1 MCNIFKVVDN
11 QFELLYSSDFVFDS
25 YNLFFTSYFT
35 LEFNHDVLVRCL
47 SFARFLEKEKKLLK
61 RAQTSKIKGTPVGHL
76 KEKDLII
83 TEANSYFLISPDQP
97 PVPCKCFQNETIL
110 GVIPPLMLELNRETD
125 LLEYVIWDGYELES
139 IDVP

>member
-1 MCNIFKVVDN
+1 MFLFLKKTSKFLDTGIRVSSLDRVFEVNSLFIHLGTKMCNIFKVVDN

-83 TEANSYFLISPDQP
+83 TEANSYFLISPD
-97 PVPCKCFQNETIL
+97 
-110 GVIPPLMLELNRETD
+110 
-125 LLEYVIWDGYELES
+125 
-139 IDVP
+139 